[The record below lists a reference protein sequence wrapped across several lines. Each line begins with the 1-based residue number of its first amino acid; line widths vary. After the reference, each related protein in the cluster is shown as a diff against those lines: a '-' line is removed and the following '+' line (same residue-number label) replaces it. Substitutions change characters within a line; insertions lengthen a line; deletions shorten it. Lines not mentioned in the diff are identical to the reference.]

1 MTKIL
6 LFVLMAHMTGDYLFQ
21 SDYLARNKG
30 KDNYILLAH
39 SVLYTVGVMIVAYI
53 MDIELSSIGLLIL
66 SNDNIGLKRTKHF
79 MSFICISSNM
89 SDLLYPKYINNF
101 LDGWKSA
108 VGVIVIE

>member
-1 MTKIL
+1 MIKML

-53 MDIELSSIGLLIL
+53 MGIELSSIGLLIL
-66 SNDNIGLKRTKHF
+66 NIWATKKLWH
-79 MSFICISSNM
+79 STN
-89 SDLLYPKYINNF
+89 
-101 LDGWKSA
+101 
-108 VGVIVIE
+108 

>member
-1 MTKIL
+1 MSKML

-53 MDIELSSIGLLIL
+53 MGIELNSIGLLIL
-66 SNDNIGLKRTKHF
+66 SIVHF
-79 MSFICISSNM
+79 PIDYIKARGITPKYMGDKKALAFDQLM
-89 SDLLYPKYINNF
+89 HYLTLLYVLAI
-101 LDGWKSA
+101 
-108 VGVIVIE
+108 

>member
-1 MTKIL
+1 MSKML

-53 MDIELSSIGLLIL
+53 MGIELNSIGLLIL
-66 SNDNIGLKRTKHF
+66 SIVHF
-79 MSFICISSNM
+79 PIDYIKARGIT
-89 SDLLYPKYINNF
+89 PKYIGDKNSLI
-101 LDGWKSA
+101 LDQCIHYLTLIF
-108 VGVIVIE
+108 VLLL